1 MSQYKAEHMKRK
13 RAAEAA
19 LPAWVA
25 AQPSLEAIRQHPP
38 VPASLLPRLEGL
50 WAQRGAGG
58 QQQQQPGPE
67 QPGAQQNEQP
77 GAAQQQQQ
85 PQQQQPEGH

>member
-1 MSQYKAEHMKRK
+1 MSQYKAEHTKRK

-25 AQPSLEAIRQHPP
+25 AQPSLEAIRQHPR

-50 WAQRGAGG
+50 WAQRGAGQQQQPQQPG
-58 QQQQQPGPE
+58 AQQQQQPQ
-67 QPGAQQNEQP
+67 QPV
-77 GAAQQQQQ
+77 AQQQQQ
-85 PQQQQPEGH
+85 PQQQQPEAH